1 MNTGKIIEKLRKEN
15 NWSQTELSDKTKVSR
30 VMIGKYERNEAIP
43 SIEAAKS
50 IADAFN
56 VSLDYL
62 VGEGVNAS
70 FDKKTVQR
78 LQDIQNLDIDTQNM
92 LFRLIDT
99 MIRDTK
105 AKKAYS
111 NS

>member
-1 MNTGKIIEKLRKEN
+1 MLG
-15 NWSQTELSDKTKVSR
+15 
-30 VMIGKYERNEAIP
+30 
-43 SIEAAKS
+43 
-50 IADAFN
+50 

-62 VGEGVNAS
+62 VGEGINAA

-78 LQDIQNLDIDTQNM
+78 LQDILNLDKETQNV

-99 MIRDTK
+99 MIRDAK

-111 NS
+111 A

>member
-1 MNTGKIIEKLRKEN
+1 MNTGKIIEELRKKN
-15 NWSQTELSDKTKVSR
+15 NWSQGELAEKTNVSR
-30 VMIGKYERNEAIP
+30 VMIGKYERSEAIP

-50 IADAFN
+50 IADAFE

-62 VGEGVNAS
+62 VGEGVNAA

-78 LQDIQNLDIDTQNM
+78 LQDILNLDKETQNV

-111 NS
+111 

>member
-1 MNTGKIIEKLRKEN
+1 MGG
-15 NWSQTELSDKTKVSR
+15 
-30 VMIGKYERNEAIP
+30 GKYERGDAIP
-43 SIEAAKS
+43 SIEVSKK
-50 IADAFN
+50 IADAFE

-78 LQDIQNLDIDTQNM
+78 LQDILNLDKETQSV

-111 NS
+111 

>member
-1 MNTGKIIEKLRKEN
+1 VRQQGGFLFYLHTTRKD
-15 NWSQTELSDKTKVSR
+15 SCGSR
-30 VMIGKYERNEAIP
+30 
-43 SIEAAKS
+43 
-50 IADAFN
+50 
-56 VSLDYL
+56 
-62 VGEGVNAS
+62 GVNAS

-78 LQDIQNLDIDTQNM
+78 LQDILNLDKETQNV

-111 NS
+111 

>member
-1 MNTGKIIEKLRKEN
+1 MDTGKIIEKLRKEK

-50 IADAFN
+50 IADAFS

-70 FDKKTVQR
+70 FDKKTVKR
-78 LQDIQNLDIDTQNM
+78 LQEIQSLDIETQNM

-105 AKKAYS
+105 AKKAYAS
-111 NS
+111 

>member
-1 MNTGKIIEKLRKEN
+1 MDTGKIIETLRKKH
-15 NWSQTELSDKTKVSR
+15 NWSQGELADKTNVSR
-30 VMIGKYERNEAIP
+30 VMIGKYERSEATP

-50 IADAFN
+50 IADAFQ

-62 VGEGVNAS
+62 VGEGVNAA

-78 LQDIQNLDIDTQNM
+78 LQDIQNLDKETQNV

-111 NS
+111 